1 MPAFHSFSIPFI
13 SNHICTVA
21 FCLLLQTLIQPPTEA
36 SFLDRSQQ
44 LSSTKET
51 PLHAMLYPLHP
62 EVGLLSEN
70 DALRHPSATEELHA
84 IQHQHAE
91 DHPQPVQQQFDR
103 AQQIQT
109 DVAQQFDPAKKA
121 SDWVP
126 FSSSWQ
132 DKCKEMAAARQE
144 IFDTEKNKRESEKF
158 KKNLAKIR
166 PNLEKQNAVRG
177 FSGNLQR
184 QNGMSGSQMGKEL
197 QDIKWQGLTGG
208 GVVLESI
215 RTKVLTKLTEFKE
228 SLKNLP
234 SKVKKSLDDFVY
246 GLRCDPWKSLKL
258 TVTVGMVV
266 VGAVFPAAA
275 VGIVVAGLVRIAVEA
290 AMNAAEEQCGK
301 F

>member
-21 FCLLLQTLIQPPTEA
+21 LCLLLQALIQPPTEA

-44 LSSTKET
+44 LLSTKET

-70 DALRHPSATEELHA
+70 DALRHRGA
-84 IQHQHAE
+84 
-91 DHPQPVQQQFDR
+91 PQPVQQQFDR

-109 DVAQQFDPAKKA
+109 DVAQQFDPAKMA

-126 FSSSWQ
+126 FSSSWK

-144 IFDTEKNKRESEKF
+144 IFDAEKNKREFEKF
-158 KKNLAKIR
+158 KKNLASLGYKIR

-234 SKVKKSLDDFVY
+234 STVKKSLDDYVY

-275 VGIVVAGLVRIAVEA
+275 VGIVVAGLGRIAVEA